1 MHGMNRTPIPW
12 PRILAEAVVIAAS
25 ILLALA
31 ADAWWDGQQATQL
44 EADVLSA
51 LADEVAANQAVL
63 REDRATIQAD
73 QVLLDRFLRSDPEI
87 LAAIAPDSVVVWA
100 RALSLP
106 KTYDPRSGAASLLS
120 QMAALSSEGIEVRA
134 LLSEWLTRVA
144 DAGEE
149 KEGVRLTTRAV
160 HIRLAPYAARAR
172 RGRADMTSLI
182 AALGPAVLAE
192 LRADS
197 DLVYAVVRK
206 ATIQEIY
213 LRGLETLGGVLDS
226 LAAVLEVE

>member
-1 MHGMNRTPIPW
+1 M
-12 PRILAEAVVIAAS
+12 
-25 ILLALA
+25 
-31 ADAWWDGQQATQL
+31 
-44 EADVLSA
+44 
-51 LADEVAANQAVL
+51 
-63 REDRATIQAD
+63 REDRATIQTD
-73 QVLLDRFLRSDPEI
+73 QGLLDRFLRSDPEI

-144 DAGEE
+144 DVGEE
-149 KEGVRLTTRAV
+149 KEGVRRATREV

-172 RGRADMTSLI
+172 RGRAGMTSLI

-197 DLVYAVVRK
+197 DLVNAVVNK
-206 ATIQEIY
+206 ATVQEIY